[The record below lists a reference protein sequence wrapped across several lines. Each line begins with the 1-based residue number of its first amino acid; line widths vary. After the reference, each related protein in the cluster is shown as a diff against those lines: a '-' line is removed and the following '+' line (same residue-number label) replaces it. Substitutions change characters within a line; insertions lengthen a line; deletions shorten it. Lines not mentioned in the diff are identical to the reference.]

1 MVGIVNGYKELTTKK
16 GDRMASI
23 GLEDTRGIVEAII
36 FPDLFSKH
44 LADVKGE
51 KPLVITGSVE
61 KTEDGTTKIRA
72 KAIVLLEEIVIERER
87 VVRIRVN
94 CKLFRKDDL
103 RRLREVLLS
112 IRGPS
117 KVVLELQ
124 MNGERQSLEP
134 QELRIDAARIE
145 LIRKHFAEGLE
156 VEVSG

>member
-1 MVGIVNGYKELTTKK
+1 
-16 GDRMASI
+16 MASI

-44 LADVKGE
+44 LADLKSE

-72 KAIVLLEEIVIERER
+72 KGIVLLEEIVIERER